1 MTILVIATYA
11 LLAIYEFVP
20 LYKQKLW
27 KDFWINGVIG
37 SFSFSAGL
45 LLALGIKLPSPAMAL
60 QLIITSI
67 FGK

>member
-1 MTILVIATYA
+1 MIILAVICYA

-27 KDFWINGVIG
+27 KDFSLNIVLWIL
-37 SFSFSAGL
+37 SFTMAVL
-45 LLALGIKLPSPAMAL
+45 LCFNVRIPSPAP
-60 QLIITSI
+60 LIRDTVTSI